1 MAKAHTQDQTNMAEH
16 PTHSAHHHAAKFTS
30 RQRTIA
36 LIVVALAFAIDLLDN
51 TIVNIAIPSIQLDL
65 GSSYS
70 AIQWLTAGYALA
82 FAVLLITGGRLGDV
96 VGYKKLFL
104 TGVAGFTIASLLS
117 GLAWSTEVLIG
128 ARLLQGAMAALM
140 VPQVMS
146 LMQVMYKPKERGAVM
161 GLFGAIG
168 GLAASLGPVIGGLLI
183 QANIAGLDWRP
194 IFLINIPIGLFAFF
208 AAIKFLPNGK
218 SPHPLKLDV
227 FGTGLI
233 IVALGLLLF
242 PLIEGRELDW
252 PVWVF
257 VMMAV
262 SIPVFAL
269 FWWWQLKKNQK
280 DGSPLIIPSLFKA
293 NSFRVGLMVNV
304 VFEMIMLGFFFT
316 FTLVLQIGLGYKV
329 LEAALTGLPT
339 AVGISFSIGFLA
351 QKLTKKLG
359 RYTMTLGTVIMA
371 IGLLAIVFVLALSGQ
386 QTQPWQFIPGL
397 LLTGTGMGLIM
408 GLMFSVTLKDVD
420 TKHAGSAS
428 GTLNAVSQL
437 GGAIGIAV
445 VGVIFFGHL
454 TSNAPTSFAGVE
466 PQIRS
471 ELTAQMVPAQLQDP
485 ILKDIKT
492 CYVDRTSQKDASL
505 TPDSCRVLE
514 TAPATQT
521 PGSKKL
527 SEVIV
532 TATKKAASDNFTNA
546 FTVTMIYALS
556 LVGVTFLLSFLLP
569 KKIDFE
575 MASH

>member
-1 MAKAHTQDQTNMAEH
+1 MAKAETVDQVH
-16 PTHSAHHHAAKFTS
+16 PTNSAHHHAGKFTS

-36 LIVVALAFAIDLLDN
+36 LTIVALAFVIDLLDN
-51 TIVNIAIPSIQLDL
+51 TIVNIAIPSIQIDL
-65 GSSYS
+65 GASYS

-96 VGYKKLFL
+96 VGYKKLFM

-117 GLAWSTEVLIG
+117 GVAWSTEILVG
-128 ARLLQGAMAALM
+128 ARLFQGAMAALM

-161 GLFGAIG
+161 GLFGALG
-168 GLAASLGPVIGGLLI
+168 GLAASLGPVVGGLLI

-208 AAIKFLPNGK
+208 AAIKYLPSGK
-218 SPHPLKLDV
+218 SPHPLKLDI

-252 PVWVF
+252 PAWVF
-257 VMMAV
+257 IMMAV
-262 SIPVFAL
+262 SLPIFAVF
-269 FWWWQLKKNQK
+269 WIWQLKKNKK
-280 DGSPLIIPSLFKA
+280 DSSPLIIPSLFKA
-293 NSFRVGLMVNV
+293 NSFRIGLIVNI
-304 VFEMIMLGFFFT
+304 VFQMIMLGFFFT

-359 RYTMTLGTVIMA
+359 RYTMSIGAVIMA
-371 IGLLAIVFVLALSGQ
+371 LGLGAIVLALAISGHD
-386 QTQPWQFIPGL
+386 TQPWEFIPGL
-397 LLTGTGMGLIM
+397 LLTGTGMGLVM

-437 GGAIGIAV
+437 GGAIGIAI

-454 TSNAPTSFAGVE
+454 TSNAQTSFAVVE

-471 ELTAQMVPAQLQDP
+471 ELTSQMVPVQAQDT
-485 ILKDIKT
+485 ILKNIQT
-492 CYVDRTSQKDASL
+492 CYVDRTSQKDTTQTPAS
-505 TPDSCRVLE
+505 CQALE
-514 TAPATQT
+514 TTSAAQT
-521 PGSKKL
+521 PGSQKL
-527 SEVIV
+527 SDII
-532 TATKKAASDNFTNA
+532 TSATKQAASDNFTNA
-546 FTVTMIYALS
+546 FSVTMIYAIS
-556 LVGVTFLLSFLLP
+556 LVGITFLLSFLLP
-569 KKIDFE
+569 RKIDFE
-575 MASH
+575 MAH

>member
-1 MAKAHTQDQTNMAEH
+1 MAKAETAH
-16 PTHSAHHHAAKFTS
+16 PTHSAHHHAEKFSS

-36 LIVVALAFAIDLLDN
+36 LVIVALAFVIDLLDN
-51 TIVNIAIPSIQLDL
+51 TIVNIAIPSIQIDL
-65 GSSYS
+65 GASYA

-96 VGYKKLFL
+96 VGYKKLFM

-117 GLAWSTEVLIG
+117 GLAWDANVLIG

-146 LMQVMYKPKERGAVM
+146 LMQVMYKPKERGVVM
-161 GLFGAIG
+161 GLFGALG

-183 QANIAGLDWRP
+183 QANIGGLDWRP

-208 AAIKFLPNGK
+208 AAIKYLPSGK
-218 SPHPLKLDV
+218 SPHPLKLDI

-242 PLIEGRELDW
+242 PLIQGRELDW
-252 PVWVF
+252 PAWVF
-257 VMMAV
+257 VMMAI
-262 SIPVFAL
+262 SLPVFAL
-269 FWWWQLKKNQK
+269 FWWWQVKKDKK
-280 DGSPLIIPSLFKA
+280 DSSPLIIPSLF
-293 NSFRVGLMVNV
+293 NISSFRVGLFVNI

-316 FTLVLQIGLGYKV
+316 YTIVLQIGLGYSV
-329 LEAALTGLPT
+329 IEAALTGLPT

-351 QKLTKKLG
+351 QKLTKLIG
-359 RYTMTLGTVIMA
+359 RYTMTLGAVIMA
-371 IGLLAIVFVLALSGQ
+371 IGLGAVVLALVISGHN
-386 QTQPWQFIPGL
+386 TQPWQFIPGL
-397 LLTGTGMGLIM
+397 LLTGTGMGLVM

-437 GGAIGIAV
+437 GGAIGIAL

-454 TSNAPTSFAGVE
+454 TSNAATSFTSIE

-471 ELTAQMVPAQLQDP
+471 ELTVQMVPAQAQDP
-485 ILKDIKT
+485 IIKSIKT
-492 CYVDRTSQKDASL
+492 CYVDRTSQKD
-505 TPDSCRVLE
+505 T
-514 TAPATQT
+514 TQT
-521 PGSKKL
+521 PESCKSFESASASQTPEAKELGD
-527 SEVIV
+527 VIAS
-532 TATKKAASDNFTNA
+532 ATKQAVSDNFANA
-546 FTVTMIYALS
+546 FRITMFYAIG

-569 KKIDFE
+569 RKIDFE
-575 MASH
+575 MAH

>member
-1 MAKAHTQDQTNMAEH
+1 MAKETTPSPDH
-16 PTHSAHHHAAKFTS
+16 PTHSAQHHAAKFTG

-51 TIVNIAIPSIQLDL
+51 TIVNIAIPSIQADL
-65 GSSYS
+65 GASFA

-96 VGYKKLFL
+96 VGYKKLFM

-117 GLAWSTEVLIG
+117 GLAWNTEVLIA

-146 LMQVMYKPKERGAVM
+146 LMQVMYPPKERGAVM

-183 QANIAGLDWRP
+183 QANIGGLDWRP
-194 IFLINIPIGLFAFF
+194 IFLINIPLGLFAFI

-233 IVALGLLLF
+233 VVALGLLLF
-242 PLIEGRELDW
+242 PLIQGRELDW
-252 PVWVF
+252 PAWVF
-257 VMMAV
+257 IMMAA
-262 SIPVFAL
+262 SLPVFAF
-269 FWWWQLKKNQK
+269 FWWWQLKKNAK
-280 DGSPLIIPSLFKA
+280 DASPLIIPSLFKA

-304 VFEMIMLGFFFT
+304 VFQMIMLGFFFT

-359 RYTMTLGTVIMA
+359 RYTMTLGTILMA
-371 IGLLAIVFVLALSGQ
+371 IGLGTIVFALSMSGQ
-386 QTQPWQFIPGL
+386 DTQPWEFIPGL
-397 LLTGTGMGLIM
+397 LLTGAGMGLVM

-437 GGAIGIAV
+437 GGAIGIAI

-454 TSNAPTSFAGVE
+454 TSNATSSFVAVE

-471 ELTAQMVPAQLQDP
+471 ELTTQMVPVQAQDA
-485 ILKDIKT
+485 IVKSIEN
-492 CYVDRTSQKDASL
+492 CYVDRTSQKDSSL
-505 TPDSCRVLE
+505 TPESCKALE
-514 TAPATQT
+514 ATPTTQN

-527 SEVIV
+527 SDVIAA
-532 TATKKAASDNFTNA
+532 ATKKAASDNFTNA
-546 FTVTMIYALS
+546 FRVTMIYAVS

-569 KKIDFE
+569 KKIEFE
-575 MASH
+575 MAAH

>member
-1 MAKAHTQDQTNMAEH
+1 MAKAETAH
-16 PTHSAHHHAAKFTS
+16 PTTSAHHHAEKFTS

-36 LIVVALAFAIDLLDN
+36 LVIVALAFVIDLLDN
-51 TIVNIAIPSIQLDL
+51 TIVNIAIPSIQIDL
-65 GSSYS
+65 GASYS

-96 VGYKKLFL
+96 VGYKKLFM

-117 GLAWSTEVLIG
+117 GLAWSTEVLVG

-161 GLFGAIG
+161 GLFGALG
-168 GLAASLGPVIGGLLI
+168 GLAASLGPVVGGLLI
-183 QANIAGLDWRP
+183 QANIGGLDWRP

-208 AAIKFLPNGK
+208 AAIKYLPNGK
-218 SPHPLKLDV
+218 SPHPLKLDI

-242 PLIEGRELDW
+242 PLIQGRELDW
-252 PVWVF
+252 PAWVF
-257 VMMAV
+257 VMMTI
-262 SIPVFAL
+262 SLPIFAL
-269 FWWWQLKKNQK
+269 FWWWQLRKTKK

-293 NSFRVGLMVNV
+293 NSFRVGLFVNI
-304 VFEMIMLGFFFT
+304 VFQMIMLGFFFT

-359 RYTMTLGTVIMA
+359 RYTMSLGAVIMGVGLGA
-371 IGLLAIVFVLALSGQ
+371 IVLALAISGHD
-386 QTQPWQFIPGL
+386 TQPWEFIPGL
-397 LLTGTGMGLIM
+397 LLTGTGMGLVM

-437 GGAIGIAV
+437 GGAIGIAI

-454 TSNAPTSFAGVE
+454 TSNAATSFASVE

-471 ELTAQMVPAQLQDP
+471 ELTSQMVPAQAQDA
-485 ILKDIKT
+485 ILKNIQT
-492 CYVDRTSQKDASL
+492 CYVDRTSQKDTSQ
-505 TPDSCRVLE
+505 TPESCKAIE
-514 TAPATQT
+514 ATSATQT
-521 PGSKKL
+521 PGSQKL
-527 SEVIV
+527 GDVIA
-532 TATKKAASDNFTNA
+532 TATKKAASNNFVNA
-546 FTVTMIYALS
+546 FSITMIYAIS

-569 KKIDFE
+569 RKIDFE

>member
-1 MAKAHTQDQTNMAEH
+1 MSDTSH
-16 PTHSAHHHAAKFTS
+16 PTHSAHHHAEKFTS

-51 TIVNIAIPSIQLDL
+51 TIVNIAIPSIQSDL
-65 GSSYS
+65 GASYA

-96 VGYKKLFL
+96 VGYKKLFMI
-104 TGVAGFTIASLLS
+104 GVAGFTIASLLS
-117 GLAWSTEVLIG
+117 GLAWSTEVLVG
-128 ARLLQGAMAALM
+128 ARLFQGAMAALM

-183 QANIAGLDWRP
+183 QANIGGLDWRP

-208 AAIKFLPNGK
+208 AAIKYLPNGK

-233 IVALGLLLF
+233 VVALGLLIF
-242 PLIEGRELDW
+242 PLIQGRELDW
-252 PVWVF
+252 PIWGF
-257 VMMAV
+257 VMMAI
-262 SIPVFAL
+262 SLPIFAF
-269 FWWWQLKKNQK
+269 FWWWQLKKNTK
-280 DGSPLIIPSLFKA
+280 DASPLIIPSLFKA

-304 VFEMIMLGFFFT
+304 VFQMIMLGFFFT
-316 FTLVLQIGLGYKV
+316 FTLLLQVGLGYKV

-351 QKLTKKLG
+351 QKLTKRLG
-359 RYTMTLGTVIMA
+359 RYTMSLGAIIMATGLGTILVA
-371 IGLLAIVFVLALSGQ
+371 LALSGQ
-386 QTQPWQFIPGL
+386 NTQPWEFIPGL
-397 LLTGTGMGLIM
+397 LLTGIGMGMIM

-454 TSNAPTSFAGVE
+454 TSNAQASFTAVE

-471 ELTAQMVPAQLQDP
+471 ELTTQMVPMQAQDQ
-485 ILKDIKT
+485 IIKSIDT
-492 CYVDRTSQKDASL
+492 CYVDRISQKDSSQTPASCKAIEA
-505 TPDSCRVLE
+505 T
-514 TAPATQT
+514 PATET

-527 SEVIV
+527 GEVIV
-532 TATKKAASDNFTNA
+532 SATKQAASDNFTNA
-546 FTVTMIYALS
+546 FRVTMIYAIS

-569 KKIDFE
+569 RKIDFE

>member
-1 MAKAHTQDQTNMAEH
+1 MAEH